1 MSQLIDQLP
10 PEIAAQIHPDWRRN
24 EARYW
29 AQREGLLADYRDQ
42 WIGFADGNVIATGQ
56 SPVDVFHRALELAP
70 HAYFTCVGRE
80 NEPCIIR
87 RSSFAYD
94 STYPGEPLPIMQVEF
109 RSMSGATGVV
119 FDRVIADTG
128 ADATV
133 LPWTDCQTLQLTPT
147 AGQPSMIGG
156 VGGVTSATISFRIW
170 VFLDGSEHNC
180 RVQADF
186 TGRERILGRDV
197 LSRMDVLFR
206 GPSREVVVNP

>member
-24 EARYW
+24 EAAYW
-29 AQREGLLADYRDQ
+29 TRRDQLLAEYRDQ
-42 WIGFADGNVIATGQ
+42 WIGFADGEVIVTGR
-56 SPVDVFHRALELAP
+56 SPVEVFHRALALAP

-94 STYPGEPLPIMQVEF
+94 SAYPGEPLPVMQVEF
-109 RSMSGATGVV
+109 RSTSGVTGVV

-133 LPWTDCQTLQLTPT
+133 LPWSDCQSLQLSPA
-147 AGQPSMIGG
+147 AGQPSAICGIGG
-156 VGGVTSATISFRIW
+156 GAAATIAFRIW
-170 VFLDGSEHNC
+170 VFLDGCEHNC

-186 TGRERILGRDV
+186 SGRERILGRDV
-197 LSRMDVLFR
+197 LNQLDVLFR
-206 GPSREVVVNP
+206 GPSREVVVGP